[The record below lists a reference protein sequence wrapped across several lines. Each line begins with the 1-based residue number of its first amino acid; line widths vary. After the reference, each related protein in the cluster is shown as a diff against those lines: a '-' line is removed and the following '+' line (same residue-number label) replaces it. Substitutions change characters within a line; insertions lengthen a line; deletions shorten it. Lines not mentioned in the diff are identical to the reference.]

1 MNNIMFIPTVSKTH
15 TYPPLDIPKFQNKDL
30 FVHLSESI
38 VKSFDSQSLALT
50 MLELSAKQELF
61 QTGFNTEE

>member
-38 VKSFDSQSLALT
+38 VKSFDSLILALT

-61 QTGFNTEE
+61 